1 MNAQSAPTPTAEPTN
16 RVSAPIAIS
25 PRRSQTWARERGGW
39 DSGNGVFETAIGH
52 IIPGAA
58 AVGTRPS
65 ASLPA
70 SGAFVVEWDAPA
82 RKEMKTGTRS
92 PILRDFQ
99 WRGLISDAT
108 GVNELDA
115 HLAEAPRSIY
125 CGFDP
130 TADSLHV
137 GSLVPLLALRRA
149 QLMGHRPIVLV
160 GGGTGLIGDPSGK
173 SGERLLNLEE
183 QVAEWAERLKRQVE
197 RFFDFTGG
205 ARAAVLADNYQ
216 WLSKLE
222 VISFLRD
229 VGKHFSLGSML
240 ARESVRSRMSRADAG
255 LSYTEFSYQVLQA
268 YDFLCLFR
276 QHSCT
281 VQIGGSDQWGNI
293 TAGTD
298 LIRRVEG
305 AAAFGLTLPL
315 IEKADGTKFGKTEG
329 GSVWLDAAKTSP
341 YEMYQF
347 WLNTSD
353 ADVVGF
359 LKYFTFL
366 GREPIDDLQT
376 QVRRHPE
383 TREAQRVLAR
393 EVTTLVHGDPA
404 TREAEEISAAFF
416 SGDLGQLTERQLAQ
430 ACQGMPTTVLTEAE
444 LRSLS
449 IVELLTRA
457 GLAESKRRGR
467 ELIAAGAIHVNGQPV
482 RDPDT
487 QVSRD
492 LARYG
497 RFIVIRK
504 GKKTYHLA
512 MVA

>member
-1 MNAQSAPTPTAEPTN
+1 
-16 RVSAPIAIS
+16 
-25 PRRSQTWARERGGW
+25 
-39 DSGNGVFETAIGH
+39 
-52 IIPGAA
+52 
-58 AVGTRPS
+58 
-65 ASLPA
+65 
-70 SGAFVVEWDAPA
+70 
-82 RKEMKTGTRS
+82 MKTDARS
-92 PILRDFQ
+92 PLLHDFE
-99 WRGLISDAT
+99 WRGLIVDAT
-108 GVNELDA
+108 SPSELDT
-115 HLAEAPRSIY
+115 HLAAAPRTIY

-137 GSLVPLLALRRA
+137 GSLLPLLALRRV
-149 QLMGHRPIVLV
+149 QLAGHRPIVLI

-173 SGERLLNLEE
+173 SGERLLSPEE

-197 RFFDFTGG
+197 RFFDFSG
-205 ARAAVLADNYQ
+205 ARAAILADNYQ

-222 VISFLRD
+222 VVAFLRD

-240 ARESVRSRMSRADAG
+240 ARESVRSRMSRADG
-255 LSYTEFSYQVLQA
+255 GISYTEFSYQVLQA

-276 QHSCT
+276 QHGCT
-281 VQIGGSDQWGNI
+281 LQIGGSDQWGNI

-305 AAAFGLTLPL
+305 AAAFGMTLPL
-315 IEKADGTKFGKTEG
+315 IAKADGTKLGKTESG
-329 GSVWLDAAKTSP
+329 TVWLDPAKTSP

-347 WLNTSD
+347 WLNTGD
-353 ADVVGF
+353 ADVVDF

-366 GREPIDDLQT
+366 RRDAIDDLSA
-376 QVRRHPE
+376 QVRRHAE
-383 TREAQRVLAR
+383 KREAQRVLAR
-393 EVTTLVHGDPA
+393 EVTTLVHGDAA
-404 TREAEEISAAFF
+404 TREAEEVSAAFF
-416 SGDLGQLTERQLAQ
+416 SGNLERLTERQLAQ
-430 ACQGMPTTVLTEAE
+430 ACQGMPKTVLSDAD

-467 ELIAAGAIHVNGQPV
+467 ELVAAGAIHVNGQPV
-482 RDPDT
+482 RDAET
-487 QVSRD
+487 RVSRD

-497 RFIVIRK
+497 RFIIIRK

>member
-1 MNAQSAPTPTAEPTN
+1 
-16 RVSAPIAIS
+16 
-25 PRRSQTWARERGGW
+25 
-39 DSGNGVFETAIGH
+39 
-52 IIPGAA
+52 
-58 AVGTRPS
+58 
-65 ASLPA
+65 
-70 SGAFVVEWDAPA
+70 
-82 RKEMKTGTRS
+82 MKTGTRS

-115 HLAEAPRSIY
+115 HLAEAPRAVY

-137 GSLVPLLALRRA
+137 GSLVPLLALRRI
-149 QLMGHRPIVLV
+149 QLAGHRPIVLI

-173 SGERLLNLEE
+173 SGERALNPEE
-183 QVAEWAERLKRQVE
+183 QVAEWAARLKRQVE
-197 RFFDFTGG
+197 RFLEFTGG
-205 ARAAVLADNYQ
+205 AHAAILADNYE

-222 VISFLRD
+222 VVSFLRD

-240 ARESVRSRMSRADAG
+240 GRESVRSRMSRADAG
-255 LSYTEFSYQVLQA
+255 ISYTEFSYQVLQA

-276 QHSCT
+276 KYGCT

-293 TAGTD
+293 TAGAD

-305 AAAFGLTLPL
+305 EAVFGLTLPL
-315 IEKADGTKFGKTEG
+315 VAKADGTKFGKTESG
-329 GSVWLDAAKTSP
+329 AVWLDPAKTSP

-353 ADVVGF
+353 ADVVDYF
-359 LKYFTFL
+359 RYFTFL
-366 GREPIDDLQT
+366 GRDTVDELGAQLG
-376 QVRRHPE
+376 RHAE
-383 TREAQRVLAR
+383 EREAQRVLAR
-393 EVTTLVHGDPA
+393 EVTTLVHGAAA
-404 TREAEEISAAFF
+404 TREAEEISTAFF
-416 SGDLGQLTERQLAQ
+416 SGDLERLTERQLAQ
-430 ACQGMPTTVLTEAE
+430 ASQGMPKTMLSDAD

-467 ELIAAGAIHVNGQPV
+467 ELVAAGAIHVNGQPV
-482 RDPDT
+482 RDADT
-487 QVSRD
+487 RLSRE

-497 RFIVIRK
+497 RFFIIRK